1 RKKQWLSRI
10 QWARVKFSD
19 PYPTRLHRTRVAS
32 HFPCP
37 PPFPQT
43 DHRTVNRYGG
53 GRGSGALFAAL
64 FGGGSPIFYSLGDS
78 VGFSLCRFLGLAVRQ
93 LGEVCYASLALVGLL
108 CGGLSLPPVAL
119 SQFSL
124 NNYTNDKLI

>member
-1 RKKQWLSRI
+1 MNQGEILFTERRKKQWLSRI
-10 QWARVKFSD
+10 QWARVK
-19 PYPTRLHRTRVAS
+19 
-32 HFPCP
+32 
-37 PPFPQT
+37 T

-78 VGFSLCRFLGLAVRQ
+78 VGFSLCRFLGVAVRQ